1 SDYCPAGSR
10 STLITVACFSLSA
23 YTDMGLLNYLCFML
37 LMCFYLLVICSN
49 LFLMVVICMNRSL
62 QEPMYMFLLSLL
74 VSELYGSTG
83 LLPFLLVQIL
93 SDLHTVAA
101 PLCFLQI
108 FCIYMYTG
116 VEFFNLTVMSYDRYV
131 AICDPLRYRSRMT
144 PQKAAVLISASWF
157 SCFLLGVALISL
169 TLCGSFIN
177 KLYCDAYLV
186 VKLSC
191 SDTTGLNIYELI
203 ATFSTIIGTL
213 VSILYTYMKIF
224 LVCSSGSQ
232 QTRQKAVST
241 CLPPHLASILNFS
254 IGASF
259 EILQSRFD
267 VNNMPNVL
275 RIFLSLYFL
284 MVPPLVSPLM
294 YGLKMSK
301 IRFACKNL
309 TSHLRPFLHP

>member
-1 SDYCPAGSR
+1 MEPLAA
-10 STLITVACFSLSA
+10 VACFSLSA

-259 EILQSRFD
+259 EILQ
-267 VNNMPNVL
+267 NVDSMNKEADRTSSL
-275 RIFLSLYFL
+275 LKIFLYIMYAVVHIYIYPRRFRRNQSVDHLSSRGVFWDSLLYF
-284 MVPPLVSPLM
+284 PAQ
-294 YGLKMSK
+294 Y
-301 IRFACKNL
+301 
-309 TSHLRPFLHP
+309 

>member
-1 SDYCPAGSR
+1 MR
-10 STLITVACFSLSA
+10 FV
-23 YTDMGLLNYLCFML
+23 M
-37 LMCFYLLVICSN
+37 
-49 LFLMVVICMNRSL
+49 
-62 QEPMYMFLLSLL
+62 MFLLSLL
-74 VSELYGSTG
+74 VNDSSLTNRLNILVIDNDEHGSTG
-83 LLPFLLVQIL
+83 LLPFLLVQIP

-108 FCIYMYTG
+108 FIVHSYG
-116 VEFFNLTVMSYDRYV
+116 AVEYLTLAIMSYNCYV
-131 AICDPLRYRSRMT
+131 AVCDPLRYKTRMT
-144 PQKAAVLISASWF
+144 SKTVAVL
-157 SCFLLGVALISL
+157 VALTWFYPCFMMVALLSWASPL
-169 TLCGSFIN
+169 QLCGSFIN

-241 CLPPHLASILNFS
+241 CSPPHLASILNFS

-309 TSHLRPFLHP
+309 TSNLRPFLHP

>member
-1 SDYCPAGSR
+1 R
-10 STLITVACFSLSA
+10 VNTVACFSLSA

-108 FCIYMYTG
+108 FCIYMYT
-116 VEFFNLTVMSYDRYV
+116 EYLTLAIMSYNCYV
-131 AICDPLRYRSRMT
+131 AVCDPLRYKTRMT
-144 PQKAAVLISASWF
+144 SKTVAVL
-157 SCFLLGVALISL
+157 VALTWFYPCFMMVALLSWASPL
-169 TLCGSFIN
+169 QLCGSFIN

-241 CLPPHLASILNFS
+241 CSPPHLASILNFS

-301 IRFACKNL
+301 IRFLCCISAVSGLK
-309 TSHLRPFLHP
+309 HLLLLVSLV

>member
-1 SDYCPAGSR
+1 MELGRAA
-10 STLITVACFSLSA
+10 VACFSLSA

-144 PQKAAVLISASWF
+144 PQKAAVLISFMCSKPVV
-157 SCFLLGVALISL
+157 LPGVDYFINNMNE
-169 TLCGSFIN
+169 TEHLCGSFIN